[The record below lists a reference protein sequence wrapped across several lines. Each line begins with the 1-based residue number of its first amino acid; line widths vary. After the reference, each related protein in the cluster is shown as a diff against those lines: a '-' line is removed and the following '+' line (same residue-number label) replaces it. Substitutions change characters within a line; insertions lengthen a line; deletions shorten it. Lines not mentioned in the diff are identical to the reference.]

1 MEISPELLR
10 RYLNGECSPEERRQ
24 VERYLEAEK
33 NKPSDLPDAQAEK
46 MKVDFWQNISAVIQA
61 SGDLATGGPKGNTT
75 GSPAAGLPAA
85 GPPAAPIISLRN
97 RVTRYAAVA
106 CLVIGAFFL
115 GFFASPNAQAD
126 TVKQS
131 NQLTDVLHIYGGNGA
146 YGMVAGNRYRVKFAG
161 KLRVR
166 NSANEPKQIVCGE
179 QEFTLEPHRTYFLTG
194 SDQQARITNES
205 SYPDAYNLRK
215 ELIGGFTFLK
225 LD

>member
-24 VERYLEAEK
+24 VERWLKEEK

-75 GSPAAGLPAA
+75 GSPAAG
-85 GPPAAPIISLRN
+85 PPAAPIISLRN

-126 TVKQS
+126 TVKKAKH
-131 NQLTDVLHIYGGNGA
+131 LTDLLYIYGGDGI
-146 YGMVAGNRYRVKFAG
+146 YGVVTGSRFQVKFEG
-161 KLRVR
+161 TLKLY
-166 NSANEPKQIVCGE
+166 NDAQQSKHIVCGK
-179 QEFTLEPHRTYFLTG
+179 QKFTLEPHRTYFLSG
-194 SDQQARITNES
+194 SDQQARITDDS
-205 SYPDAYNLRK
+205 SYSDVYDLRK
-215 ELIGGFTFLK
+215 ELVGNFTFLK